1 MKQENWM
8 EQAKKMVVTAG
19 AMLLVAAVG
28 CGLLAWTVCGE
39 WLPVKL
45 AGHLI
50 WVWMIGAIMVGCCV
64 TARKAAKHR
73 LAVAVCTAVPVAG
86 VLLLTK
92 GLFFQTQP
100 LRLLAPLGM
109 IFASAVMAGVLASR
123 KKTRRR

>member
-1 MKQENWM
+1 MKQENWT
-8 EQAKKMVVTAG
+8 EQAKKMGLTAG
-19 AMLLVAAVG
+19 VMLLTAAVG
-28 CGLLAWTVCGE
+28 CGLLAWAVCGE
-39 WLPVKL
+39 WLPVEL

-50 WVWMIGAIMVGCCV
+50 WGWMIGVIIVGCSV
-64 TARKAAKHR
+64 TARKAVKRR

-86 VLLLTK
+86 VLFLTK

-109 IFASAVMAGVLASR
+109 IFASAVLAGVLASR